1 VALGFLSYAQHTQ
14 SSPPPLPH
22 PNFKAKMARDIQAE
36 GGLMSAEGYQGH
48 WKEFLSREM
57 PAWVPWSK
65 DGWFHLGTGIHF
77 V

>member
-1 VALGFLSYAQHTQ
+1 
-14 SSPPPLPH
+14 
-22 PNFKAKMARDIQAE
+22 MAHDIQAE
-36 GGLMSAEGYQGH
+36 GGLMSAVGYQGH

-65 DGWFHLGTGIHF
+65 DGWFHLGIGVHF